1 MTAAGNSTLNA
12 EPEPTSKPQRPG
24 MPRFTTSK
32 ENVLSTFFIG
42 AIDQGTTSSRFII
55 FDGTGQPVTS
65 HQHEFQQHYPE
76 SGWHEHDPYEL
87 VGSVRNCIRKAS
99 QSFKEI
105 GHDIE
110 DIKVVGLTTQRETTL
125 VWDVETGE
133 PLHNAIA
140 WPDTRTKGL
149 VRELK
154 EKEKAEG
161 FNIAE
166 ITGMPLST
174 YPSAVKLVWL
184 LRNVPKV
191 KEAYDAGKLAFG
203 TVDTWLLYNLNGKEK
218 GVFVTDSTNASRTMF
233 VNLHT
238 VKYDPKLLEFFDI
251 DINKIHLPRI
261 SPSSD
266 AEAYGRISSGPLM
279 GMKIAGCLG
288 DQSAALVGQQGF
300 TPGCAKNT
308 YGTGCFLLY
317 NVGEKPVISKHGLL
331 ATIAYDFGRHRKPV
345 YALEGS
351 IAVAGSG
358 VKFLMNNMG
367 FITHS
372 HKISDLAASVED
384 NGGLVFVTAFSGLF
398 APYWIDDAKGTI
410 FGITQHTQ
418 RGHIARATLEATC
431 FQTKAILDAMEKD
444 SGHHLSDL
452 AVDGGMSNSNLCMQ
466 TQANIIGIPVDRP
479 DMHETTSLGA
489 AIAAGF
495 AVDIW
500 REFDELKAIN
510 QKGRKLFTPD
520 ITPEESDK
528 MFKKWARAVEM
539 CRGWLDPEE
548 SGGDF

>member
-1 MTAAGNSTLNA
+1 MPSGTMAPLDDAASEKLEHNTTSSYFNTMTAAGTSTIDPQPM
-12 EPEPTSKPQRPG
+12 PEDKPQRPG

-32 ENVLSTFFIG
+32 ENVLSKFFIG

-55 FDGTGQPVTS
+55 FDATGQPVTS
-65 HQHEFQQHYPE
+65 HQHEFQQYYPE

-87 VGSVRNCIRKAS
+87 VASVKNCIRKAC
-99 QSFKEI
+99 QSFIEI
-105 GHDIE
+105 GHELE
-110 DIKVVGLTTQRETTL
+110 DIKVVGLTTQRETTM

-154 EKEKAEG
+154 EKEKEEG
-161 FNIAE
+161 LNISE

-174 YPSAVKLVWL
+174 YPSAVKLVWM

-191 KEAYDAGKLAFG
+191 KEAYDAGRLAFG

-218 GVFVTDSTNASRTMF
+218 GIFVTDSTNASRTMF
-233 VNLHT
+233 MNLHT
-238 VKYDPKLLEFFDI
+238 VKYDPKLLAFFDI
-251 DINKIHLPRI
+251 DIDKIHLPRI

-266 AEAYGRISSGPLM
+266 ADAYGRIATGPLM

-358 VKFLMNNMG
+358 KFYSPWD
-367 FITHS
+367 HQ
-372 HKISDLAASVED
+372 E
-384 NGGLVFVTAFSGLF
+384 
-398 APYWIDDAKGTI
+398 
-410 FGITQHTQ
+410 
-418 RGHIARATLEATC
+418 
-431 FQTKAILDAMEKD
+431 
-444 SGHHLSDL
+444 
-452 AVDGGMSNSNLCMQ
+452 
-466 TQANIIGIPVDRP
+466 
-479 DMHETTSLGA
+479 
-489 AIAAGF
+489 
-495 AVDIW
+495 
-500 REFDELKAIN
+500 
-510 QKGRKLFTPD
+510 
-520 ITPEESDK
+520 
-528 MFKKWARAVEM
+528 
-539 CRGWLDPEE
+539 CR
-548 SGGDF
+548 F